1 MVVTMKLGWILMI
14 LKFAHWSKSLRD
26 LTCHATLNTRSIL
39 NRKAGSPTARPGRR
53 KVWLTLLLIAFSSC
67 FLKDY
72 SVAKENYKPTHYKQ
86 YILITLD
93 DIDETYCLIEL
104 YSKENSRWDPKARNG
119 SHVGIPQGRS
129 KYLATV
135 DGTKQIDWG
144 IKYINNRYG
153 SMCKALEHYKI
164 KGWH

>member
-1 MVVTMKLGWILMI
+1 MLINLVTCDT
-14 LKFAHWSKSLRD
+14 LKK
-26 LTCHATLNTRSIL
+26 RSIL
-39 NRKAGSPTARPGRR
+39 NRKAESPKARLGRR
-53 KVWLTLLLIAFSSC
+53 RVWATFMLIAFISC

-86 YILITLD
+86 YILITLND
-93 DIDETYCLIEL
+93 LDETHCLIEL
-104 YSKENSRWDPKARNG
+104 YMAESRLNPLARNG
-119 SHVGIPQGRS
+119 SHYGIPQGRS

-144 IKYINNRYG
+144 IKYNLHRYG

>member
-1 MVVTMKLGWILMI
+1 MLI
-14 LKFAHWSKSLRD
+14 D
-26 LTCHATLNTRSIL
+26 LTRHATLNTRSIL

-53 KVWLTLLLIAFSSC
+53 RVWLTLLLIAFSSC

-72 SVAKENYKPTHYKQ
+72 SVAAVSNYKPIHYKQ
-86 YILITLD
+86 YILITLN
-93 DIDETYCLIEL
+93 DIDETHCLVEL
-104 YSKENSRWDPKARNG
+104 YMAESRLDPKARNG
-119 SHVGIPQGRS
+119 SHYGIPQGRS
-129 KYLATV
+129 KYLARV

-144 IKYINNRYG
+144 IKYNLNRYG

>member
-1 MVVTMKLGWILMI
+1 MY
-14 LKFAHWSKSLRD
+14 
-26 LTCHATLNTRSIL
+26 ATLNKKRSIL
-39 NRKAGSPTARPGRR
+39 NRKAEPPSARLGRR
-53 KVWLTLLLIAFSSC
+53 RVWATLLLIALSSC

-72 SVAKENYKPTHYKQ
+72 SVAADNYKPIHYKQ
-86 YILITLD
+86 YILIQLND
-93 DIDETYCLIEL
+93 FEEAYCLIDL

-135 DGTKQIDWG
+135 NGVKQIDWG
-144 IKYINNRYG
+144 IKYINNRSG
-153 SMCKALEHYKI
+153 SMCKALDHFKL

>member
-1 MVVTMKLGWILMI
+1 MLLGLYNLSILSVTTRIMMINLVVCDT
-14 LKFAHWSKSLRD
+14 LKK
-26 LTCHATLNTRSIL
+26 RSIL
-39 NRKAGSPTARPGRR
+39 NRKAESPPARLGRR
-53 KVWLTLLLIAFSSC
+53 RVWATFMLIAFISC

-86 YILITLD
+86 YILITLN
-93 DIDETYCLIEL
+93 DIDETYCLVEL
-104 YSKENSRWDPKARNG
+104 YMAESRFNPLARNG
-119 SHVGIPQGRS
+119 SHYGIPQGRS
-129 KYLATV
+129 KYLARV

-144 IKYINNRYG
+144 IKYNLNRYG